1 MKYEVLRIEKD
12 PWNIVLPKGIKKYVH
27 KIISHPII
35 YDRFKKR
42 AFCLSC
48 GEYFDYVNPGKP
60 IPDARTVHVMG
71 RFKADD
77 FITCPLCGHEGKAN
91 PHTRNVYVD
100 GTVAVG
106 NVKTESL
113 YINILYACYK
123 YEQGAF
129 DDLKDLNGEIYIEE
143 TVKISRNEQTAYVK
157 WGNGWHKGASVHI
170 YEGITRLGP
179 CIHESMANAVK
190 ESFLRYAGIE
200 IEPNSRPDINVL
212 VKRLAVNA
220 KYPQLEYL
228 NKAGLSELERGLIYG
243 ISTFLWPN
251 WHRNDLPGVL
261 GISSQDIDKLRQW
274 NMFDVDYIAAYKRIK
289 KHHKKIRKKDMED
302 FFAFFDDIGIFVTK
316 PKWGVSLKGMDPLKT
331 ARYLEKLY
339 QDNRP
344 YCGHGIYGYSRGF
357 VLNEYKDY
365 IGQIRELDYPET
377 DYYLYSKDFAAAHEK
392 ASAQLR
398 EKKRREYEEEVRAK
412 NEKLTKQVKQLEKL
426 SWSDGTYL
434 IRPLRNVEEFFEEG
448 ANNNNCVASYADR
461 AAHGKTS
468 IFVIRK
474 CEAPDKS
481 FVTLELRDGKIV
493 QCRGRGNRDAG
504 NEVNAFAERWLEEV
518 VKRKKKGAAAPAA

>member
-60 IPDARTVHVMG
+60 IPEARTVHVMG

-113 YINILYACYK
+113 YINIIYACYK
-123 YEQGAF
+123 YERGSF
-129 DDLKDLNGEIYIEE
+129 DDLKDLNRRIYIEE
-143 TVKISRNEQTAYVK
+143 TVKIARNEQIAYAK
-157 WGNGWHKGASVHI
+157 WGKSWFKCNNVHI
-170 YEGITRLGP
+170 CADTTRMRP
-179 CIHESMANAVK
+179 HIHKSMARAVR

-200 IEPNSRPDINVL
+200 IEQDSRPDINVL

-220 KYPQLEYL
+220 KHPQLEYL
-228 NKAGLSELERGLIYG
+228 KKAGLGEIESGLIYG
-243 ISTFLWPN
+243 ASTFLRPN
-251 WHRNDLPGVL
+251 WRRNDLPGVL
-261 GISSQDIDKLRQW
+261 GITSQDIDKLRQW
-274 NMFDVDYIAAYKRIK
+274 KLFDVDHIAAYKHIK
-289 KHHKKIRKKDMED
+289 KYHKKIRKKDMED
-302 FFAFFDDIGIFVTK
+302 FFAFFDDIGPFVTTTQ
-316 PKWGVSLKGMDPLKT
+316 WGVSLKGMDPLKT

-344 YCGHGIYGYSRGF
+344 YCGHGIYGYSRGL
-357 VLNEYKDY
+357 VLGGYKDY
-365 IGQIRELDYPET
+365 IGQIRELKYPET
-377 DYYLYSKDFAAAHEK
+377 DYYLYAKDFTAAHER

-398 EKKRREYEEEVRAK
+398 EKKKKEYEEEVRAK
-412 NEKLTKQVKQLEKL
+412 NEKLAKQVEKLEKL

-434 IRPLRNVEEFFEEG
+434 IRPLRSAAEFLEEG
-448 ANNNNCVASYADR
+448 ANNNNCVASYTER
-461 AAHGKTS
+461 AANGKTS

-474 CEAPDKS
+474 CEAPDES
-481 FVTLELRDGKIV
+481 FVTLEFRDGEIA
-493 QCRGRGNRDAG
+493 QCRGKGNRDAG
-504 NEVNAFAERWLEEV
+504 IEVDAFAERWLEEV
-518 VKRKKKGAAAPAA
+518 VKRKQKGAAAPAA